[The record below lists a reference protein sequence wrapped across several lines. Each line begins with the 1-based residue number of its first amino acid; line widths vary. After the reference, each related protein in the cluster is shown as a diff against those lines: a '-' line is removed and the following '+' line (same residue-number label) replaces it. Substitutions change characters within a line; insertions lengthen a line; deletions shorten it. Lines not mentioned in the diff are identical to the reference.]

1 MVGEAEFGCG
11 DGRWGCWVVLV
22 KYGQGRALSLFFL
35 RMLDFK
41 VVFPIWPIHV
51 LQNLSCCQNFQ
62 KLSCSFPRLCRE
74 ITLPL
79 LCWKT
84 GSAWDYL
91 KTIMVFN
98 VHRWWFICPFLA
110 SLRLSW
116 TLKHEK
122 EVIRRETAKDL
133 SVFLPL
139 QRQQS
144 ANPICQACGVILKP
158 VKCADWESCHFSYG
172 HMVTIA
178 ARVIYRSH
186 TSHIHYYKHP
196 DIMRHL
202 NTLRESYVSQFI

>member
-84 GSAWDYL
+84 GSA
-91 KTIMVFN
+91 IMVFN